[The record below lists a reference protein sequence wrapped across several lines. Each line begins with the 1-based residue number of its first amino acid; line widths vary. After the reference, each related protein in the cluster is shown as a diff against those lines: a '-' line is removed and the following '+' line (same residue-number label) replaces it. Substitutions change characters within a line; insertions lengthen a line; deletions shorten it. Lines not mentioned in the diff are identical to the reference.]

1 MQLLSADLAA
11 ASLSTEC
18 FSRQLGG
25 SDGGAEKRWLLLR
38 LKVGRANLSVGSID
52 RRSAL
57 F

>member
-38 LKVGRANLSVGSID
+38 LKIGRASSSVGSID
-52 RRSAL
+52 RRRAL